1 MKSRVCKHNICW
13 ILKLFLNV
21 SASLKQMCMSE
32 QTLEGKW
39 LCPHPRLYR
48 DPRALALWA
57 SGSLL
62 NGGGAGL
69 QGRRSKTTPH
79 QPRLFRG
86 WLQFTWEWV
95 KVAQSCPTLCN
106 PVDYTVHGILQ
117 AQNTGMGSLSLPFF
131 RLSSQLRIELRSPTL
146 QADSLPVE
154 PQRKPKNTG
163 VGSLSLLQQI
173 FPTQELNQGLLHC
186 RLILYYLNHKG
197 SLKIWEV
204 NIKIFS
210 PHTFNISYIA
220 KFLRGVKYE
229 TVMRIIC
236 SKVMLWKSMW

>member
-13 ILKLFLNV
+13 ILKLFPNI
-21 SASLKQMCMSE
+21 SALLKQMCASE
-32 QTLEGKW
+32 QALEGKW
-39 LCPHPRLYR
+39 LCPHPRLHR

-79 QPRLFRG
+79 QPPLFRG

-106 PVDYTVHGILQ
+106 PVDYSVHGILQ

-131 RLSSQLRIELRSPTL
+131 RLSSQPRDR
-146 QADSLPVE
+146 
-154 PQRKPKNTG
+154 
-163 VGSLSLLQQI
+163 
-173 FPTQELNQGLLHC
+173 TQVSH
-186 RLILYYLNHKG
+186 
-197 SLKIWEV
+197 
-204 NIKIFS
+204 
-210 PHTFNISYIA
+210 IA
-220 KFLRGVKYE
+220 GGFFTSWATREAQEYWSG
-229 TVMRIIC
+229 
-236 SKVMLWKSMW
+236 